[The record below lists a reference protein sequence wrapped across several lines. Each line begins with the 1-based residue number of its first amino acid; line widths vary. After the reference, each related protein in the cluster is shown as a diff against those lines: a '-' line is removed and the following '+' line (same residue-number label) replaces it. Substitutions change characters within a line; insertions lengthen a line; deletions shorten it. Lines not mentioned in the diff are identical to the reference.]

1 MMPQAMYTGT
11 KPTYRKRVPGKDRI
25 FSFIT
30 LIADYAKK
38 FYSHLARVNLPDV
51 SIEYK
56 NARFFVIKSFT
67 EEDVHKSMK
76 YQVWSST
83 PEGNKR
89 LNEAYLKCNEE
100 KIQLFLFFR

>member
-1 MMPQAMYTGT
+1 MYAAT
-11 KPTYRKRVPGKDRI
+11 KPTYRKRIPGKDCK
-25 FSFIT
+25 FNGIT
-30 LIADYAKK
+30 LLVDYAKK
-38 FYSHLARVNLPDV
+38 FYSHLARVNSSDAT
-51 SIEYK
+51 IEYK

-89 LNEAYLKCNEE
+89 LNEAYQKCVAD
-100 KIQLFLFFR
+100 KAPLFLFFR

>member
-1 MMPQAMYTGT
+1 MPQSQYAGT
-11 KPTYRKRVPGKDRI
+11 KPTYRKRVPGKDRNN
-25 FSFIT
+25 STIT
-30 LIADYAKK
+30 LIAEYAKK
-38 FYSHLARVNLPDV
+38 FYSHLARVNSADM

-89 LNEAYLKCNEE
+89 LDEAYHKCLDE
-100 KIQLFLFFR
+100 KNPLFLFFR

>member
-1 MMPQAMYTGT
+1 MPQAMYTGT
-11 KPTYRKRVPGKDRI
+11 KSTYRKRVPGKDRNNSI
-25 FSFIT
+25 II
-30 LIADYAKK
+30 LIAEYAKK
-38 FYSHLARVNLPDV
+38 FYSHLARVNSADI

-89 LNEAYLKCNEE
+89 LDEAYRMCTVE
-100 KIQLFLFFR
+100 KIPLFLFFR